1 MWQTDTWWDLAFEIL
16 PSTMGFS
23 LAAFA
28 VLLAF
33 GNEDFLRVLSQRPQ
47 GKTKSALDG
56 TSAAFFHFIVIQV
69 LALLFAFV
77 GKGLSESVNDLKWL
91 FGLMGISDTEIADIV
106 VLFLQHLIGLLG
118 FLLMIYSIT
127 CGLAASG
134 RVLSLSLR
142 LGQVLRRPQPSNRPP
157 KEPDRME

>member
-56 TSAAFFHFIVIQV
+56 TSAAFFHFIFIQV

-77 GKGLSESVNDLKWL
+77 GKGLSESVNGLKWL

-106 VLFLQHLIGLLG
+106 VVFLQHLIGLTRISQMN
-118 FLLMIYSIT
+118 FQVS
-127 CGLAASG
+127 A
-134 RVLSLSLR
+134 
-142 LGQVLRRPQPSNRPP
+142 GQI
-157 KEPDRME
+157 